1 MAHTIWTYDNTNE
14 DDWDIEDMIEEYE
27 INGLD
32 PDDITDEDFRRW
44 IEETNQSYL
53 EDERINLGDIEYAN
67 GILVIGNLG
76 LWNGRK
82 GGYKIIES
90 GKVSDCLEIEDGR
103 NLYEWHVTD
112 EGEFCG
118 TEAHHDGTNYY
129 WYRAIKDD
137 VDREDLEDLLDRIG
151 DVTNPAYADE
161 IAALTKPI
169 GFDIAEYFGWELKK
183 EA

>member
-1 MAHTIWTYDNTNE
+1 MKKHIIWSYDTNSE
-14 DDWDIEDMIEEYE
+14 DWNIEDMKEEYE
-27 INGLD
+27 INGRD
-32 PDDITDEDFRRW
+32 SENITQADFREW
-44 IEETNQSYL
+44 IRETNDSYL
-53 EDERINLGDIEYAN
+53 DDERENLGDIEYTN
-67 GILVIGNLG
+67 GILLIGNLG
-76 LWNGRK
+76 LWNGRR

-103 NLYEWHVTD
+103 NLYEWYVTE

-137 VDREDLEDLLDRIG
+137 VDREDLENLLDRIG
-151 DVTNPAYADE
+151 DITNPAYADE
-161 IAALTKPI
+161 IAAMTMPI
-169 GFDIAEYFGWELKK
+169 GFDIADVYGWELKK